1 MDHYIEIKLTP
12 DTEMRGNFL
21 LNRVYTELHKALFD
35 LNNKSIGI
43 SFPDYQIL
51 LGRRIRLHGNA
62 ADLEKLQS
70 LNWLGSLLEYCEG
83 GNIKEIPKKVQ
94 YRIISRKRTKM
105 DQSNLNRLIKRG
117 SIKPEEIRAYKA
129 KMFSQGLDNPYVE
142 LISGSNGHQHRRYIE
157 FSELQSNFV
166 EGEFDHFGLS
176 RTATV
181 PWF

>member
-1 MDHYIEIKLTP
+1 
-12 DTEMRGNFL
+12 
-21 LNRVYTELHKALFD
+21 
-35 LNNKSIGI
+35 
-43 SFPDYQIL
+43 
-51 LGRRIRLHGNA
+51 
-62 ADLEKLQS
+62 
-70 LNWLGSLLEYCEG
+70 
-83 GNIKEIPKKVQ
+83 
-94 YRIISRKRTKM
+94 M

>member
-70 LNWLGSLLEYCEG
+70 LN
-83 GNIKEIPKKVQ
+83 
-94 YRIISRKRTKM
+94 
-105 DQSNLNRLIKRG
+105 
-117 SIKPEEIRAYKA
+117 
-129 KMFSQGLDNPYVE
+129 
-142 LISGSNGHQHRRYIE
+142 
-157 FSELQSNFV
+157 
-166 EGEFDHFGLS
+166 
-176 RTATV
+176 
-181 PWF
+181 